1 MRTRKEI
8 LVDMVI
14 IDNIL
19 SDDKLLYDD
28 EVIAKYTAVMGKL
41 EDELMELEVAE
52 EVAL

>member
-19 SDDKLLYDD
+19 SDDKLLYD